1 MKETVVT
8 GFTPRVQVAASERG
22 RSNFTLFVF
31 SGQHGRSFV
40 NTAHGHVWWLE
51 WLVGNC
57 NCDADGANYQ
67 LLVATRPRRYQ
78 PLVLEELKRDFSV
91 AGWMVVHDSS
101 HICALNLVAF
111 QVHVLVQQQFYDS
124 LWFFLCY
131 VTVRSTLYGLYYLKL
146 QFRSLFS
153 FLFRLRKESRPWS
166 FAHKRTTTAKRV
178 TRVLRV

>member
-1 MKETVVT
+1 MASWLASEHFVIYYQYSVLMVSTKEQALKIWFQDEMKETVVT

-111 QVHVLVQQQFYDS
+111 LVHVLVQLCNSFMIRYD
-124 LWFFLCY
+124 FF
-131 VTVRSTLYGLYYLKL
+131 S
-146 QFRSLFS
+146 
-153 FLFRLRKESRPWS
+153 
-166 FAHKRTTTAKRV
+166 AM
-178 TRVLRV
+178 

>member
-111 QVHVLVQQQFYDS
+111 QVHVLVQLCNS
-124 LWFFLCY
+124 LWFVMIFALLCNCTQY
-131 VTVRSTLYGLYYLKL
+131 AVWTLL
-146 QFRSLFS
+146 S
-153 FLFRLRKESRPWS
+153 ETTIS
-166 FAHKRTTTAKRV
+166 FAV
-178 TRVLRV
+178 FIFI